1 MAPGPVIGAITNG
14 LHRDHRGIR
23 RVGKDAPARPLPLVS
38 PAEHIV
44 IQPHL
49 FRRRAIA
56 WLAVLLAAVAVA
68 LTVAPRAQA
77 TAAAP
82 AVPCWRKLLIDWYDG
97 RIDHAYPVRCYREAI
112 RELPEDVK
120 VYADAAED
128 INRAL
133 LQAIRRSKQDTGE
146 NPTQETPVRPPT
158 PKPSPAQPETRT
170 ETTGTETGGA
180 VSGGPD
186 PGEPPIASGPVDA
199 SRSDS
204 VPLPLIVLGALALL
218 LLAAAGVGM
227 GSRRLQTR
235 RLGATPPTSE
245 EPPPA

>member
-1 MAPGPVIGAITNG
+1 MAPGPEIGPITNG

-38 PAEHIV
+38 PAEPIV
-44 IQPHL
+44 IQPHPSH
-49 FRRRAIA
+49 RRASA
-56 WLAVLLAAVAVA
+56 WLAVLVAAIAVA

-97 RIDHAYPVRCYREAI
+97 RIDHPYPVRCYREAI
-112 RELPEDVK
+112 RKLPEDVK

-146 NPTQETPVRPPT
+146 DPGAETPVRPPNAGPT
-158 PKPSPAQPETRT
+158 PGQQPTET
-170 ETTGTETGGA
+170 TTGTETGGA
-180 VSGGPD
+180 VAGGHD
-186 PGEPPIASGPVDA
+186 PGEPPIASGPLDS

-218 LLAAAGVGM
+218 LLAAAGAGM
-227 GSRRLQTR
+227 ASKRLQTR
-235 RLGATPPTSE
+235 RLGAAPPTSE
-245 EPPPA
+245 EPPPVA